1 MSIEQNKQLARDFM
15 DALARADIQFIQDA
29 FAPDG
34 VSWTAGTM
42 PISGTRTRDQVAE
55 AARGILGV
63 FPDGLKFSIKNLTAE
78 GDRVAIEAESYGRH
92 ASGKTYANQYHF
104 LMRVRGGK
112 IAEWREYL
120 DTMHANEVLCAGP
133 AAG

>member
-15 DALARADIQFIQDA
+15 AALARADIQYIQDA

-34 VSWTAGTM
+34 TCWTAGTM
-42 PISGTRTRDQVAE
+42 PISGTHTRDQLAE
-55 AARGILGV
+55 AARGVLGV
-63 FPDGLKFSIKNLTAE
+63 FPEGLKFTIKTLTGE

-104 LMRVRGGK
+104 LMHVRDGK
-112 IAEWREYL
+112 ITEWREYM
-120 DTMHANEVLCAGP
+120 DTMHANDVLCG
-133 AAG
+133 GSVG

>member
-15 DALARADIQFIQDA
+15 DALERADIAAIEAA

-42 PISGTRTRDQVAE
+42 PISGTRTRDEVAE
-55 AARGILGV
+55 AARGILGA
-63 FPDGLKFSIKNLTAE
+63 FPQGLKFTIKALTAE

-92 ASGKTYANQYHF
+92 ASGRVYANQYHF

-120 DTMHANEVLCAGP
+120 DTMLANDVLCNS
-133 AAG
+133 

>member
-63 FPDGLKFSIKNLTAE
+63 FPDGLKFSITNLTAE

-120 DTMHANEVLCAGP
+120 DTMHANDVLCGAG
-133 AAG
+133 